1 MPPDLLHRG
10 IVKTEIGS
18 SPNRIAALDFTKGAL
33 VLFMVLYHWLGYFQ
47 GQHGSVFRYLRFL
60 PPSFIFIAGF
70 LISNVYFAKH
80 KLTDPRLPKRLVSRG
95 AKILAVFVLLN
106 VAISFVFTGFR
117 NLSVDDLWAVYVT
130 GNVYIAGTGKAAAFY
145 VLVPISY
152 LLFLSAVL
160 LVACR
165 FYKYTFYV
173 ACALSFTAIF
183 ALDLQGLKSTNL
195 ELVTI
200 GLLGLIVGYTPI
212 ERVNSFVRH
221 PYLLT
226 LAYLCYAFIL
236 TKWEPNYIGQVAG
249 VCLTLML
256 IYLLG
261 TISTEPAT
269 VQSQIILLGR
279 YSLFGYIAQIA
290 ILQLLRRALLHSSLG
305 SGGLV
310 LSFVSAVAL
319 TVAAVVIM
327 DRCRSKSAAIDK
339 FYKWIFA

>member
-1 MPPDLLHRG
+1 MPPDLSHRG
-10 IVKTEIGS
+10 IVKADTGS

-33 VLFMVLYHWLGYFQ
+33 VLIMVLYHWLGYFH
-47 GQHGSVFRYLRFL
+47 GQHGSVYRYLRFL

-70 LISNVYFAKH
+70 LISNVYLTKH
-80 KLTDPRLPKRLVSRG
+80 TLTDPRLPKRLVSRG

-106 VAISFVFTGFR
+106 VAISFVFTGFHS
-117 NLSVDDLWAVYVT
+117 LSVDDLWAVYVT
-130 GNVYIAGTGKAAAFY
+130 GNVFIAGTGKAAAFY

-160 LVACR
+160 LVARR

-173 ACALSFTAIF
+173 ACALSFLAIF

-195 ELVTI
+195 ELVAI
-200 GLLGLIVGYTPI
+200 GLLGLITPI

-221 PYLLT
+221 PYLIT
-226 LAYLCYAFIL
+226 LAYLCYALVL
-236 TKWEPNYIGQVAG
+236 TKWEPNYVGQVVG

-256 IYLLG
+256 IYLVG
-261 TISTEPAT
+261 TSSAEFAT
-269 VQSQIILLGR
+269 VQSPAILLGK

-290 ILQLLRRALLHSSLG
+290 VLQLLRRALFHINLG
-305 SGGLV
+305 SGGPI

-319 TVAAVVIM
+319 TIAAVVIL
-327 DRCRSKSAAIDK
+327 DRARSKSAVIDK
-339 FYKWIFA
+339 SYKWVFA